1 MRVCGACDAGR
12 RERMGRVRS
21 VCALQLFYSLA
32 GERFSGVRRACA
44 GHNIWGGLFDWGRGG
59 PQGSWKARGGV
70 LELTLGCG
78 SRAQS
83 QRAGGNRG
91 KRKSRRLGEQAPRR
105 SIGKREGAGFVASG
119 FSVRRFSTSA
129 RLCDPP
135 LRDAVCPNRSRTK
148 FDLLPVAAVTKN
160 SRASVLSL

>member
-78 SRAQS
+78 GRAQR

-105 SIGKREGAGFVASG
+105 SIGKRARVQALSRQDFRCEDF
-119 FSVRRFSTSA
+119 RRRRKTVWPSSF
-129 RLCDPP
+129 
-135 LRDAVCPNRSRTK
+135 AVCRLASHTMFEIGSDSCSYK
-148 FDLLPVAAVTKN
+148 KI
-160 SRASVLSL
+160 RAFR

>member
-1 MRVCGACDAGR
+1 
-12 RERMGRVRS
+12 MGRVQSAR
-21 VCALQLFYSLA
+21 ALQLLMPLA

-78 SRAQS
+78 DRAQR

-91 KRKSRRLGEQAPRR
+91 KRKSRRLGEQAPSEAIDRQTR
-105 SIGKREGAGFVASG
+105 GCRLALSRQDFRCEDFRHRQDCRAS
-119 FSVRRFSTSA
+119 S
-129 RLCDPP
+129 L
-135 LRDAVCPNRSRTK
+135 AVCRLASHTMFEIGSDSCSYK
-148 FDLLPVAAVTKN
+148 KI
-160 SRASVLSL
+160 RAFR

>member
-44 GHNIWGGLFDWGRGG
+44 GDNIWGGLFDWGRGG

-78 SRAQS
+78 SRA
-83 QRAGGNRG
+83 
-91 KRKSRRLGEQAPRR
+91 
-105 SIGKREGAGFVASG
+105 
-119 FSVRRFSTSA
+119 
-129 RLCDPP
+129 
-135 LRDAVCPNRSRTK
+135 
-148 FDLLPVAAVTKN
+148 
-160 SRASVLSL
+160 